1 MTPRGPSEMADLR
14 RRSPLEHRALDLARI
29 AAITAGAVQV
39 SEMSLL
45 SQINIRTA
53 DPVLLGLP
61 TSPNTWENARNAD
74 ALWLGPN
81 EWLVVSAAVAESYA
95 DWERAGSVVDVSAS
109 RAVLEVSGQGAR
121 DLLAKG
127 CALDLHPSKWTSGA
141 CAQTML
147 AKAPVIL
154 QQRSK
159 TTRIFVRPSF
169 ADYLVEW
176 FLAAST

>member
-1 MTPRGPSEMADLR
+1 MVKLR
-14 RRSPLEHRALDLARI
+14 KRSPLEHRAQDLVRI
-29 AAITAGAVQV
+29 TGITAGAVHV
-39 SEMSLL
+39 TEMSLL
-45 SQINIRTA
+45 SQTNIRTG

-61 TSPNTWENARNAD
+61 TSPNTWEDVHNAD

-81 EWLVVSAAVAESYA
+81 EWLVVRAADAESNA
-95 DWERAGSVVDVSAS
+95 DWERAESVVDVSAS
-109 RAVLEVSGQGAR
+109 RAVLDMSGRGTR

-127 CALDLHPSKWTSGA
+127 CSLDLHPSKWADGA

-147 AKAPVIL
+147 AEAPIIL
-154 QQRSK
+154 QQRGE

-176 FLAAST
+176 LLAAST